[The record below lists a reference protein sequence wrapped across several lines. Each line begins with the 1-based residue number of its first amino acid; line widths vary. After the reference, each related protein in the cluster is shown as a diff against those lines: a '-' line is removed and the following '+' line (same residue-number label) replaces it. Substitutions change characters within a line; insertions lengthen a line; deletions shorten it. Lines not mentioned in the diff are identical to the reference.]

1 MSNTAAAAA
10 PPVQVTEPK
19 EPVKNVKKSEEK
31 KHAKPQEAKK
41 PAKSNFF
48 LKKLIH

>member
-31 KHAKPQEAKK
+31 KPAKPQEAKK

-48 LKKLIH
+48 FENSIY